1 VNLGAAGVWAAFAA
15 AIVSGMLYLAV
26 GAGATRLRAAAD
38 WAFRLQ
44 AVLLLG
50 LVVWLWHLLTT
61 HQFQYSYVA
70 AYTSRALATKYLFA
84 ALWGGQQ
91 GTFLLWATWG
101 AILGTLFALSKN
113 RLVPTAMFFL
123 NWTQVF
129 LLLILVI
136 EGPFKISKVIPADGA
151 GLNPLL
157 QDYWMTIH
165 PPVLFLGFSS
175 LVIPYALA
183 LSTLVHKDTNSWLA
197 ITPRWSLFSTVALAT
212 GFTMG
217 GIWAYKVLG
226 WGGFWGWDPVENASF
241 VPWLMNAALFHGL
254 LVQRATGSLG
264 RTNLFLGIL
273 PFLFVLYGSFLT
285 RSGIL
290 ADFSV
295 HSFVDLGLNGYL
307 LSFLFFFLVM
317 GVGMWAVRARFFTS
331 PGAEIRTLSREFG
344 LWLGMLTFLLMG
356 ILTMLGTSAP
366 LVSRLFGPPSSV
378 QTSYYTVVNG
388 ILGFLLAILV
398 GLAPALRWRVDRA
411 ERVAKNLAMPL
422 AVAFLIATV
431 AVMAGIK
438 PSAQL
443 ALVGAAGFALASNL
457 WITLRALRRG
467 PTFAAGYVSHLG
479 VCLFLIGVICLGQ
492 FGKEIPVE
500 LTKGQPKTAFG
511 FQFTYRGLEPRPDGR
526 TRAVIAVQGEGRA
539 FDAKAPLYYSEF
551 NRGMMREPHVER
563 FWDRD
568 LYISPVEV
576 MAAGSQG
583 SGVTMDEGQSTVVG
597 NSRVTFLKIGMQ
609 RTESEVRAT
618 ADVQVERE
626 GKSEVVHPAVV
637 VNGGGRTEVPATL
650 ADGGTVSLSE
660 IQADRRRVTLA
671 VHTPDMP
678 AAPEALAV
686 HISTKPMINLVWIG
700 VSITLLGSLLAIRR
714 RSHGTA
720 GNVAP
725 AA

>member
-1 VNLGAAGVWAAFAA
+1 VNLGATGVWAAFAA
-15 AIVSGMLYLAV
+15 AITSGMLYLSV
-26 GAGATRLRAAAD
+26 GAGAKRLRPVAD
-38 WAFRLQ
+38 WTFRLQ
-44 AVLLLG
+44 SLLLLG
-50 LVVWLWHLLTT
+50 LVAWLWHLLLT

-70 AYTSRALATKYLFA
+70 AYSSRALETRYLFA

-101 AILGTLFALSKN
+101 SILGVLLARSKN
-113 RLVPTAMFFL
+113 PLVPTAMFFL

-136 EGPFKISKVIPADGA
+136 EGPFKVTKLVPPDGA

-175 LVIPYALA
+175 LVVPYALA
-183 LSTLVHKDTNSWLA
+183 LSTLVHRDTEAWLKLA
-197 ITPRWSLFSTVALAT
+197 PRWSLFSTVALAT

-264 RTNLFLGIL
+264 RTNLFIGIL

-307 LSFLFFFLVM
+307 LTFLGFFAVM
-317 GVGMWAVRARFFTS
+317 GFGIWAVRARYFTVQ
-331 PGAEIRTLSREFG
+331 GAEIRSLSREFG

-356 ILTMLGTSAP
+356 LLTMLGTSAP

-378 QTSYYTVVNG
+378 QTSYYAVVNG
-388 ILGFLLAILV
+388 ILGFLLALLV
-398 GLAPALRWRVDRA
+398 GIAPLLRWRVDRA
-411 ERVAKNLAMPL
+411 ERVAKTIVGPL
-422 AVAFLIATV
+422 AFAFLFATL
-431 AVMAGIK
+431 AVMGGIK

-443 ALVGAAGFALASNL
+443 ALVGAAAFALASNL
-457 WITLRALRRG
+457 WISIRALRRG

-492 FGKEIPVE
+492 FGKEIPVD
-500 LTKGQPKTAFG
+500 LPLGQPRSAFG
-511 FQFTYRGLEPRPDGR
+511 FQFTYRGLEPRADGR

-539 FDAKAPLYYSEF
+539 FRAVPPLYYSEF

-576 MAAGSQG
+576 VSAGSQVPG
-583 SGVTMDEGQSTVVG
+583 LTLDEGQSGVVG
-597 NSRVTFLKIGMQ
+597 NARVTFLKIGMQ

-618 ADVQVERE
+618 ADVEVERE

-637 VNGGGRTEVPATL
+637 VNGGGRTEVPGAL
-650 ADGGTVSLSE
+650 SDGGTVSLSE

-671 VHTPDMP
+671 VHTAGMP

-714 RSHGTA
+714 RSGGLAENTA
-720 GNVAP
+720 PVA
-725 AA
+725 

>member
-1 VNLGAAGVWAAFAA
+1 MNLGAAGVWVAFSA
-15 AIVSGMLYLAV
+15 AIASGLLYLAV
-26 GAGATRLRAAAD
+26 GAGATRLRPWAD
-38 WAFRLQ
+38 RVFRLQ
-44 AVLLLG
+44 ALLLLG
-50 LVVWLWHLLTT
+50 LVAWLWHLLVT

-70 AYTSRALATKYLFA
+70 AYTSRALDTRYLFA

-101 AILGTLFALSKN
+101 SLLGCLFATSKN

-136 EGPFKISKVIPADGA
+136 EGPFKLSKIVPADGA

-165 PPVLFLGFSS
+165 PPVLFLGFAS
-175 LVIPYALA
+175 LVIPYALS
-183 LSTLVHKDTNSWLA
+183 LSTLVHRDPGSWLQ
-197 ITPRWSLFSTVALAT
+197 ITPRWSLFSTVVLAT

-254 LVQRATGSLG
+254 LVQRATGSLA
-264 RTNLFLGIL
+264 RTNLFLGVL

-307 LSFLFFFLVM
+307 LAFLGFFLVM
-317 GVGMWAVRARFFTS
+317 GFGVWAFRVRHFS
-331 PGAEIRTLSREFG
+331 GLGSEISLLSREFG

-356 ILTMLGTSAP
+356 LLTMLGTSAP
-366 LVSRLFGPPSSV
+366 LVSRLFGPPASV
-378 QTSYYTVVNG
+378 NVSYYGLING
-388 ILGFLLAILV
+388 ILGFLLTLLV
-398 GLAPALRWRVDRA
+398 GVAPLVRWRSDRA
-411 ERVAKNLAMPL
+411 ERVARTLAPP
-422 AVAFLIATV
+422 AAIAFLLMTV
-431 AVMAGIK
+431 AILGGIR
-438 PSAQL
+438 SFGRL
-443 ALVGAAGFALASNL
+443 ALLGGAAFALSSNL

-467 PTFAAGYVSHLG
+467 PSFAAGYVSHLG
-479 VCLFLIGVICLGQ
+479 VAVFLIGVICLGQ
-492 FGKEIPVE
+492 FGREIPVE
-500 LTKGQPKTAFG
+500 LPLGQPKSVFG
-511 FQFTYRGLEPRPDGR
+511 FQFIYRGLETPPDGR

-539 FDAKAPLYYSEF
+539 FRAIPPIYYSEF

-576 MAAGSQG
+576 VSSDRQTPGL
-583 SGVTMDEGQSTVVG
+583 TLDEGQSGIVG
-597 NSRVTFLKIGMQ
+597 TARVTFLRIGMQ
-609 RTESEVRAT
+609 RTDTEVRAT

-626 GKSEVVHPAVV
+626 GKSEVVRPAVV
-637 VNGGGRTEVPATL
+637 VGAGGRTELAATL

-671 VHTPDMP
+671 VRTADMP
-678 AAPEALAV
+678 QAPEALAV

-714 RSHGTA
+714 RTGRA
-720 GNVAP
+720 PGDVAP
-725 AA
+725 AS